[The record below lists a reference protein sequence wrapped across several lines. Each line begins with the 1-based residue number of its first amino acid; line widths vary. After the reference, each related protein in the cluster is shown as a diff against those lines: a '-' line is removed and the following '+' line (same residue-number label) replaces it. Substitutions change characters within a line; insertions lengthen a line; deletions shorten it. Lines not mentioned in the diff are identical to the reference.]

1 MAGKI
6 RHLLLRDGRYYARRI
21 VPKELRELIQKNEL
35 RIPLGS
41 DRRDAIEQLPFALVK
56 IGSLIDHARDTIQAR
71 AANAEARQRAQS
83 EPMGDIALATDHYQ
97 RLLARDTALRDAGPS
112 WASIG
117 IDDRYVADLRAVLA
131 GKLTGEQIEG
141 VLGDTLERYRARGS
155 LAAMPGTSER
165 RQAARV
171 LAGAE
176 LEALERIVERDE
188 GADAASQQ
196 HPAQFAM
203 PSAEAYEQPEEPL
216 SLRELLETHLKAY
229 EAQGRGRA
237 MRKAWPRVFEDLLQ
251 FLCGHR
257 GLTGNARRRSDD
269 ARRLTPEELIAWRD
283 EKLKTL
289 AAKTVKDVWLASV
302 KAVLQRAVDDRKLNE
317 NPATGVKL
325 RAEAPA
331 LARPKGYMDSEALRI
346 LEACSRYSPTYRD
359 NLRTMESK
367 HITAAKRWGPW
378 LCAFT
383 GARVSEIMQLRKVDV
398 LKDGPID
405 YLRITPDAGTVKARE
420 FRDVPLHPQLIERGF
435 LEFVARAESDALFHS
450 MTSDPAKRPAEVSSG
465 RLSTWLRE
473 TGLAPTGV
481 APNHGWRHRFKTQSI
496 DLDFN
501 PRVVDA
507 IQGHTGRTASD
518 GYGEVSLKA
527 KKAAIDRLPYYVL
540 TPELPTNDHAPES
553 TTAPRS

>member
-21 VPKELRELIQKNEL
+21 VPHELRDFIQKNEL

-41 DRRDAIEQLPFALVK
+41 DRRAAIEQLPFALVK
-56 IGSLIDHARDTIQAR
+56 INSLIDHARDALQAR
-71 AANAEARQRAQS
+71 DTNAAASVRALS
-83 EPMGDIALATDHYQ
+83 EPMSDTALAKDHYQ
-97 RLLARDTALRDAGPS
+97 RLLARDIALRNAGPS

-131 GKLTGEQIEG
+131 GKLTGDQIEG
-141 VLGDTLERYRARGS
+141 VLGDTLERYRAGGS
-155 LAAMPGTSER
+155 IVAPPGSIEH
-165 RQAARV
+165 RQTARA

-176 LEALERIVERDE
+176 LEALERIVERDD
-188 GADAASQQ
+188 GADPASQH
-196 HPAQFAM
+196 HPTQFVM
-203 PSAEAYEQPEEPL
+203 PPVEAYEPPEEPL
-216 SLRELLETHLKAY
+216 SLRELLETHLRAY

-237 MRKAWPRVFEDLLQ
+237 MRKAWPRVFEDLLE
-251 FLCGHR
+251 FLCGQR
-257 GLTGNARRRSDD
+257 RLTGKARRQADD

-302 KAVLQRAVDDRKLNE
+302 KAVLQRAVDDRKLGI
-317 NPATGVKL
+317 NPATAVKL
-325 RAEAPA
+325 RAELPP
-331 LARPKGYMDSEALRI
+331 LVRPKGYMDSEALVI
-346 LEACSRYSPTYRD
+346 LKACRD
-359 NLRTMESK
+359 YLPIHRANPRTMESA
-367 HITAAKRWGPW
+367 HITAAKRWGQW

-383 GARVSEIMQLRKVDV
+383 GARVSEMMQLRKCDV
-398 LKDGPID
+398 RKEGDIH
-405 YLRITPDAGTVKARE
+405 YVRITPDAGTVKARA
-420 FRDVPLHPQLIERGF
+420 FRDVPLHSQLIELGF
-435 LEFVARAESDALFHS
+435 LEFVARAQHDALFIS
-450 MTSDPAKRPAEVSSG
+450 PTADPEKRPAEVSSG

-473 TGLAPTGV
+473 TGLAPAGV

-527 KKAAIDRLPYYVL
+527 KKAAIDRLPHYIL
-540 TPELPTNDHAPES
+540 AAS
-553 TTAPRS
+553 